1 MEIKYRNRIRKPK
14 IVVIC
19 DVSTSMRFCSELM
32 LSFLFALQGQI
43 RKTHAFAF
51 IDHLESIS
59 EDFNGSDADEAVASV
74 LWRMPSGHYN
84 TDLGWSLNNFNSE
97 HLDTLNGQTTLI
109 IVGDGAPR
117 SYRFDEMMAL
127 INFQCDMEALLLKTG
142 WSFIQFSPERRT
154 GKERRTWPR
163 MTERR
168 RWWTDGQLWRLLGSR
183 QANRDL

>member
-1 MEIKYRNRIRKPK
+1 MCVSSDKYVSSGRPRGSVQFRGRTVEPSRVASDSS
-14 IVVIC
+14 VV
-19 DVSTSMRFCSELM
+19 DEPTWVFERGT
-32 LSFLFALQGQI
+32 Q
-43 RKTHAFAF
+43 
-51 IDHLESIS
+51 HLELRRRETEEGI
-59 EDFNGSDADEAVASV
+59 F
-74 LWRMPSGHYN
+74 
-84 TDLGWSLNNFNSE
+84 
-97 HLDTLNGQTTLI
+97 LI

-127 INFQCDMEALLLKTG
+127 VNFQCDMESLLLKTG

-183 QANRDL
+183 QANNRDL